1 MQMFYSALAQGFYA
15 SDVHGEDMPADVVE
29 VSLEAYTALMA
40 GQAEGQQIVPDNN
53 GAPELITPVATS
65 SDVTAE
71 RNRRAAGG
79 FDFPAGAE
87 VWRFDNDSGA
97 LKRITGA
104 ATLAGF
110 AMGAGAQAGNYL
122 WHGGAD
128 PFSWILSDN
137 QIVQIDAPTMFA
149 VGQVAANWESQHIF
163 AARAI
168 KDLPEIPLDFADD
181 QYWP

>member
-15 SDVHGEDMPADVVE
+15 SDVHGESMPADVVE
-29 VSLEAYTALMA
+29 VSLEAYTALMV
-40 GQAEGQQIVPDNN
+40 GQAGGQQIVPDSN
-53 GAPELITPVATS
+53 GAPKLVAPIATLG
-65 SDVTAE
+65 DVTAE
-71 RNRRAAGG
+71 RNWRAAGG
-79 FDFPAGAE
+79 FDFPAGGD
-87 VWRFDNDSGA
+87 VWRFDNDSEA

-110 AMGAGAQAGNYL
+110 AMAAGAVAGNYL

-128 PFSWILSDN
+128 PFAWILNDN

-149 VGQVAANWESQHIF
+149 VGQLAASWESQHIF

-181 QYWP
+181 GYWP